1 MTNRTIEELPKWQK
15 SAPYVR
21 RFVLVTGWLTYL
33 AIPLLILKYDYPV
46 STQFVAIYS
55 SLGTAV
61 GTAIGFYFYRR
72 GDQDK
77 KITEMIKDETRGH
90 VE

>member
-1 MTNRTIEELPKWQK
+1 
-15 SAPYVR
+15 
-21 RFVLVTGWLTYL
+21 VLFRS
-33 AIPLLILKYDYPV
+33 LKYDYQV
-46 STQFVAIYS
+46 STQFVAIYG

-61 GTAIGFYFYRR
+61 GVAVGFYFYRR

-77 KITEMIKDETRGH
+77 KITEAIRDETRGH